1 MLLEKC
7 SLGCKRTLPPKRTFS
22 KEIWIWSVTRSTQ
35 VHFLDIITAVA
46 FRKTSHT
53 KVHKINWTF
62 DLFKE
67 FLSESLINHSIDKG
81 AKRGIGHQQKVGK
94 DVEDQAVVR
103 FFVAR

>member
-1 MLLEKC
+1 M
-7 SLGCKRTLPPKRTFS
+7 
-22 KEIWIWSVTRSTQ
+22 
-35 VHFLDIITAVA
+35 
-46 FRKTSHT
+46 
-53 KVHKINWTF
+53 KVHKVNWTF